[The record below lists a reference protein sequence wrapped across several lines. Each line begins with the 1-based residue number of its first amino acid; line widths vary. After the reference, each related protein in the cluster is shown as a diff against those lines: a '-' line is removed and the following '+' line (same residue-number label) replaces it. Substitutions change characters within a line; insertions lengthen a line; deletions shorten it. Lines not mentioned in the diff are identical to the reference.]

1 MSQPAVPDLITD
13 PREDCLIRDR
23 HRCVITQAFD
33 FDEAVSR
40 HKQYADEA
48 KDDEERSLFKG
59 GNHFLHLEA
68 APVLPHSLAEI
79 GSSPSELVRLQLW
92 ARSDSSRAKS
102 TDLVNSKA
110 KSHIRDTESD
120 QEAHAGDPQHIRQ
133 WYSKVNQR
141 VRWQT
146 AQCHDPHQKLPSH
159 VWRVRVLLHAA

>member
-13 PREDCLIRDR
+13 PREDCLTRDR
-23 HRCVITQAFD
+23 HRCIITQAFD

-92 ARSDSSRAKS
+92 ARSDSSRAQVYRLGK
-102 TDLVNSKA
+102 
-110 KSHIRDTESD
+110 
-120 QEAHAGDPQHIRQ
+120 QQG
-133 WYSKVNQR
+133 
-141 VRWQT
+141 
-146 AQCHDPHQKLPSH
+146 
-159 VWRVRVLLHAA
+159 